1 MPSPLDTLAL
11 PAPTPSTE
19 AVAESNAALI
29 AAAADGDRAAA
40 GEYFA
45 QNLRMLTAMARRIAG
60 NVMDA
65 DDLLSEAIVSVLALW
80 VRGTGPRTHLA
91 AYLARAMRNRVTDEL
106 RSPRSRTWNLD
117 SSWERAADNDPRLTE
132 IDLERDVAAV
142 HEILS
147 LLPDDQ
153 RIVLT
158 AMHIEGAKPRDLEV
172 RLDRPASAISS
183 LAQRAKANFR
193 RLLEERESAV
203 AARHAICA

>member
-1 MPSPLDTLAL
+1 MPSTLIAL
-11 PAPTPSTE
+11 TLPTRALSTE
-19 AVAESNAALI
+19 ADAALI

-45 QNLRMLTAMARRIAG
+45 QNLRMLTALARRIAG
-60 NVMDA
+60 NVIDA

-80 VRGTGPRTHLA
+80 VRGTGPRTHLT
-91 AYLARAMRNRVTDEL
+91 AYLAQAMRNRVTDEL

-117 SSWERAADNDPRLTE
+117 SSWERAADSDPRLTE

-142 HEILS
+142 HEILN

-172 RLDRPASAISS
+172 RLNRPASAISS

-193 RLLEERESAV
+193 RLMEERDTAL